1 MNLSMSSKN
10 KPLLLLTIISALAA
24 NVPNA
29 LNAAEPTSLAGKVS
43 AGFVVSDIKYA
54 LSENFDEVLSCP
66 QGVSKNEFEIY
77 AKTSEGARKAAETE
91 DDYEKRS
98 KQAAYA
104 KMANGGK
111 NLCLHPEL
119 AEKDPYFRVLDNT
132 REQTQGIN
140 LDGKASADDFSTPD
154 GEQGVDNQF
163 LRLVG
168 CSKSFHPTGVSNGF
182 AIEMLAG
189 SWGILLSLSGVDDWQ
204 NDDLVEVSI
213 FANADPIQLSP
224 ARKPLHYA
232 SYNFDSDNRFQTV
245 TKGKIKDGV
254 LTTEPADMRFHHV
267 TNALMLERIFV
278 DAQIKANISD
288 DGTLS
293 GYLAGYIPI
302 EALYDYQFGYRHAT
316 LADGSLAPEKRR
328 VQTSNGSS
336 FVLGY
341 TCQGVY
347 QAMHHLADGHYD
359 PIKKQF
365 TSLSTQMKFEAVP
378 AFVIETDAPN
388 TDVTF
393 TGAQ

>member
-1 MNLSMSSKN
+1 MNLSMSTKN
-10 KPLLLLTIISALAA
+10 QPLLLLAITNVLAVA
-24 NVPNA
+24 MPHA
-29 LNAAEPTSLAGKVS
+29 LNAAEPTSLAGKAS
-43 AGFVVSDIKYA
+43 AGFVVSDFKYA
-54 LSENFDEVLSCP
+54 LSENFDEMLSCP

-77 AKTSEGARKAAETE
+77 AMTPEGARKPTESE
-91 DDYEKRS
+91 DDFEKRAM
-98 KQAAYA
+98 QAAYA
-104 KMANGGK
+104 KMANGGR

-119 AEKDPYFRVLDNT
+119 GEKDPYFRVLDNT
-132 REQTQGIN
+132 RELTQGIN
-140 LDGKASADDFSTPD
+140 LDGRASADDFSTPD
-154 GEQGVDNQF
+154 GEQGIDNQF

-168 CSKSFHPTGVSNGF
+168 CSQSFQPSGTSNGF

-232 SYNFDSDNRFQTV
+232 SYNYDSDSRFQTV

-278 DAQIKANISD
+278 DAQIKASISD
-288 DGTLS
+288 DGALS
-293 GYLAGYIPI
+293 GYLAGYMPI

-316 LADGSLAPEKRR
+316 LADGSLAPEARR
-328 VQTSNGSS
+328 VQTSNGAS

-359 PIKKQF
+359 PIEKQF
-365 TSLSTQMKFEAVP
+365 TSISTQMKFEAVP
-378 AFVIETDAPN
+378 AFVIETDSRN
-388 TDVTF
+388 TDITS